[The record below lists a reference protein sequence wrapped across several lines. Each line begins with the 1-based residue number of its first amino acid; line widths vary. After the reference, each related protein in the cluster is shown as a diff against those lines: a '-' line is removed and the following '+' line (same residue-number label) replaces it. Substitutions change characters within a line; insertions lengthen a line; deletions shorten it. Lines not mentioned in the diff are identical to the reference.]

1 MLKLNVNNETS
12 KLLAVVLGTAKSNGN
27 APSLEEC
34 YDPKSR
40 ENILANTYPLEEDMI
55 IELNQFEE
63 VLVKYSVKVYRPE
76 VINDYNQIFSRDIG
90 FVIDDFFVVANILP
104 ERSKEISA
112 IDNVIN
118 LISEKRIINL
128 PQECHVEGGDVILHN
143 DYVFIGTYNGDDYTS
158 FKTARTNYEAINFLK
173 ERFPEKKII
182 SFDLIKSDVD
192 PTKNALHLD
201 CCLQPVGNNKLVAC
215 PEAFFKRHQ
224 YEWLINHFG
233 KENILEISLNE
244 MSEMHCNFFS
254 INHNVVVSE
263 KSFTKLNNWLRGFDI
278 IVEEINYKEISK
290 QGGLLRC
297 STLPL
302 IRE

>member
-63 VLVKYSVKVYRPE
+63 VLVKHNVKVYSPE

-90 FVIDDFFVVANILP
+90 FVIDDFFIISNILP
-104 ERSKEISA
+104 ERSKEILA
-112 IDNVIN
+112 IDKVIDLLPKN
-118 LISEKRIINL
+118 KIIEL
-128 PQECHVEGGDVILHN
+128 PEDCHIEGGDVILHN

-182 SFDLIKSDVD
+182 SFDLIKSDID

-201 CCLQPVGNNKLVAC
+201 CCLQPVGIDKLVAC
-215 PEAFFKRHQ
+215 PEAFNKRDQ
-224 YEWLINHFG
+224 YEWLINYFG